1 MKGAFHLM
9 FDYEPKPNQGEAPK
23 MLDITITEARELT
36 NQHSDHETFMK
47 AIRVDVREAVGNI
60 VSGPID

>member
-1 MKGAFHLM
+1 M
-9 FDYEPKPNQGEAPK
+9 